1 MTKMFEALENA
12 GQGRGG
18 VGVSPSLGAGP
29 RIPKSLEAKLL
40 AVAGRITLQRPREG
54 SVVVQFV
61 SGQEGEDSS
70 RIATTFAKLVPSRL
84 GRPTL
89 LLAAGQRPASRKL
102 LPSTGAKGWEA
113 VLTGEAAVEDTIYPT
128 DTPGLSVGEIST
140 NSATLPTVLASA
152 KSQQILDSLRARF
165 DMIVIDAPPL
175 GGSWDALVLSQI
187 TDGAVIVVEAG
198 RTRWQAIKTAIDQ
211 IEEQHGKVF
220 GVVLNKQKFYIPRW
234 VYQRFL

>member
-102 LPSTGAKGWEA
+102 LPSTGAKGW
-113 VLTGEAAVEDTIYPT
+113 
-128 DTPGLSVGEIST
+128 
-140 NSATLPTVLASA
+140 
-152 KSQQILDSLRARF
+152 
-165 DMIVIDAPPL
+165 
-175 GGSWDALVLSQI
+175 
-187 TDGAVIVVEAG
+187 
-198 RTRWQAIKTAIDQ
+198 
-211 IEEQHGKVF
+211 
-220 GVVLNKQKFYIPRW
+220 
-234 VYQRFL
+234 